1 MSQKELF
8 IKNGKPN
15 MIVDTEWRGKKIPCT
30 ILQDTTCRGLE
41 KVYFITKSN
50 VIYEID
56 YRVEN
61 DKYTIILP
69 NEKSVNANYADV
81 EDLVNQLLGG

>member
-1 MSQKELF
+1 MV
-8 IKNGKPN
+8 IDTAWDGKQ
-15 MIVDTEWRGKKIPCT
+15 IPCT

-41 KVYFITKSN
+41 RVYFITKSN

-56 YRVEN
+56 YHVEN

-69 NEKSVNANYADV
+69 NEKFINVNYTDV
-81 EDLVNQLLGG
+81 EELVGQLLGG

>member
-8 IKNGKPN
+8 IKDGRPN
-15 MIVDTEWRGKKIPCT
+15 MLIDTEWKGGRIPCT
-30 ILQDTTCRGLE
+30 ILQDVTCRGLE

-69 NEKSVNANYADV
+69 NEKSVNANYTDV
-81 EDLVNQLLGG
+81 EELVNQLLGD

>member
-15 MIVDTEWRGKKIPCT
+15 MIVDVEWEGKKIPCT

-56 YRVEN
+56 YHVEN

-69 NEKSVNANYADV
+69 NEKSVNVNYADV
-81 EDLVNQLLGG
+81 EELVNQLLGG